1 MTIAITDRQKEE
13 LNGQGFTVIER
24 VLDPDQLARVT
35 AGIDEVADQLR
46 QNLRNLTP
54 ASTSPPPSAS
64 APHRDPVKLRGRQ

>member
-13 LNGQGFTVIER
+13 LNGQGFTVLER
-24 VLDPDQLARVT
+24 VLDPDQFARVA

-54 ASTSPPPSAS
+54 ASTSPPPSANT
-64 APHRDPVKLRGRQ
+64 PRRCPVQLRDYQ